1 MSKLI
6 DVAVSHFS
14 NKEIRELH
22 VPEWDVTLY
31 SKNLSLDDKGK
42 WVRRADGD
50 TTDYMVYAVIFGCTD
65 DKGEPVFDIG
75 DKVKLRTH
83 VDPEV
88 LSRVANFVLQIDGE
102 TEEDREKNS

>member
-22 VPEWDVTLY
+22 VPEWETTLY
-31 SKNLSLDDKGK
+31 SKNLSLDDKGR
-42 WVRRADGD
+42 WIRRSDGD
-50 TTDYMVYAVIFGCTD
+50 TTDYMVYAVIYGCTD
-65 DKGEPVFDIG
+65 SQGEPVFDVG
-75 DKVKLRTH
+75 DKHKLRTH

-102 TEEDREKNS
+102 TEEEREKNS

>member
-14 NKEIRELH
+14 NKEIRSLY

-31 SKNLSLDDKGK
+31 SKNLSLDDKSK
-42 WVRRADGD
+42 WIRRAENDA
-50 TTDYMVYAVIFGCTD
+50 TDYMVYAVIYGCTD
-65 DKGEPVFDIG
+65 EKGENVFDIG
-75 DKVKLRTH
+75 DKVKLRNH

-88 LSRVANFVLQIDGE
+88 LSQVANFVLAIDGE
-102 TEEDREKNS
+102 TEEEREKNS